1 MFELLKYFLY
11 LLLVLLACLAI
22 FIYLNQAPDKSV
34 AELSKRWAQPPSQ
47 DEYSLKR

>member
-1 MFELLKYFLY
+1 MFGLLKYFLY
-11 LLLVLLACLAI
+11 LLLVLLAC
-22 FIYLNQAPDKSV
+22 LNQAPDKSV